1 MEILN
6 TLHALQPS
14 TPQLQVGDI
23 VGFDANVED
32 FPLAVGTILSI
43 RPKDLDRGT
52 EESIVVQ
59 VGPKVL
65 AIYRAEQ
72 LVLLRNAGLQP
83 DVD

>member
-23 VGFDANVED
+23 VGFDANVEN

-52 EESIVVQ
+52 DESIVVQ

-72 LVLLRNAGLQP
+72 LVLLS
-83 DVD
+83 